1 MTAMRDVKGVSKEH
15 WMNCY
20 LERLNSKEGLSAEE
34 IYDEENVR
42 RTSEGIPLLKYN
54 SIGRTLNTFGYP
66 KAGTSKNTQLAEAKP
81 VRIGVFLKD
90 LKRKVANISE
100 LINEEKLSHAEQ
112 EFIWLYIED
121 YPESQIADMLHLDA
135 TELDDIKQKL
145 QV

>member
-1 MTAMRDVKGVSKEH
+1 
-15 WMNCY
+15 
-20 LERLNSKEGLSAEE
+20 
-34 IYDEENVR
+34 
-42 RTSEGIPLLKYN
+42 